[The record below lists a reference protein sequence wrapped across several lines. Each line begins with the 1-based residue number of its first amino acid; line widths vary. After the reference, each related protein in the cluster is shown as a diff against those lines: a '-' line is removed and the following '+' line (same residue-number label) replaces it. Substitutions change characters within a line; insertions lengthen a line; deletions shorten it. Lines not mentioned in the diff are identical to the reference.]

1 MLDWINVWQDPS
13 WLEQFND
20 WLKYIALQYGYF
32 GIFIASFIGATSII
46 VPIPYTVLIFML
58 GKYLNP
64 FILAF
69 SAGAGS
75 SLGEFFGYLLGYY
88 GRAIIS
94 EERKRKINYVLR
106 FFSRYGSLAI
116 FIFALTPLPDD
127 LLFIPLGIMHYS
139 FIRAFIPCFLG
150 KIFMGFILAYGGQL
164 SISFIEMMFGGEEG
178 NVWAMVTTTILLIV
192 VVVVML
198 KIDWE
203 KIIPLEEKSEESSGK
218 SASHKR

>member
-1 MLDWINVWQDPS
+1 MLDLINVWQDLS
-13 WLEQFND
+13 WLKQFND
-20 WLKYIALQYGYF
+20 WIKYIALQYGYF
-32 GIFIASFIGATSII
+32 GIFIASFIGAASII

-69 SAGAGS
+69 SAGAGA

-94 EERKRKINYVLR
+94 EERRRKINYVLR
-106 FFSRYGSLAI
+106 LFSRYGSLAI

-150 KIFMGFILAYGGQL
+150 KMFMSFILAYGGQL
-164 SISFIEMMFGGEEG
+164 SLGFIEMMFGGEEG
-178 NVWAMVTTTILLIV
+178 NLWVMIATTVLLIIIV
-192 VVVVML
+192 IAML

-203 KIIPLEEKSEESSGK
+203 KVIPLEEKSRGSEGK
-218 SASHKR
+218 SES